1 MNKLC
6 CVLFMI
12 IVLTACS
19 VGPLSKAKVISANE
33 KEVVILS
40 DGFLDPIRS
49 AKKECARFGKN
60 AVLNGRAVGS
70 EKQEK
75 QLYYYFCR

>member
-1 MNKLC
+1 MNKIWIAL
-6 CVLFMI
+6 LPIFI
-12 IVLTACS
+12 LTACN

-40 DGFLDPIRS
+40 DGFPDPMRT
-49 AKKECARFGKN
+49 ARNECARFGKT
-60 AVLNGRAVGS
+60 AVLHGRAVGS

-75 QLYYYFCR
+75 QLYYYNCK